1 MGRVS
6 GRESVRI
13 IMSDEITKTEAQ
25 IAKDKEAVKA
35 MTGAKAAME
44 AALSRIRTLEEA
56 LKSVRWQSERL
67 GKAFGKDMFL
77 NVYQANGDYKPERA
91 NDLFL
96 KIDETIKKVL

>member
-1 MGRVS
+1 
-6 GRESVRI
+6 
-13 IMSDEITKTEAQ
+13 MSDEITKTEAQ

-44 AALSRIRTLEEA
+44 ASLRRINTLEEA

-67 GKAFGKDMFL
+67 GKAFGENVFL
-77 NVYQANGDYKPERA
+77 NVYQTGGDIKPERA
-91 NDLFL
+91 SSLFE

>member
-1 MGRVS
+1 
-6 GRESVRI
+6 
-13 IMSDEITKTEAQ
+13 MSDEITKADAQ

-44 AALSRIRTLEEA
+44 ASLRRINTLEEA

-96 KIDETIKKVL
+96 KIDDTIKKVL